1 MERVKLVK
9 ATAIQIQQTHST
21 LASQMTAPVTD
32 IFYWQK
38 ENVQNV
44 LTTLTQIQITQYV

>member
-1 MERVKLVK
+1 MERVKRVK

-21 LASQMTAPVTD
+21 LAFQMIVLVTD
-32 IFYWQK
+32 IFYRQK

-44 LTTLTQIQITQYV
+44 LTTLIQILITQYA